1 MTARLARIGRF
12 PVKAIGGE
20 ALQRVTL
27 TAGECLPGDRAY
39 GVLHAEAL
47 RFAEGGALPGWLP
60 KAAFLRGSAAAALQ
74 AVRGG
79 WTQDGRLRLTHPE
92 RGPIEVDPDA
102 DDAALL
108 DWLAPLWPQAKA
120 PPARLVSAPQ
130 PLTDSRQPFISLLS
144 LSSLADLEARLGR
157 PLGTDRWRA
166 NLWVE
171 GWEPY
176 AESHMR
182 LMTLCIGPA
191 TLRVRERIERCE
203 ATSADTATGRLD
215 GDMPAA
221 LDALFDHR
229 NFGIYLEVLEG
240 GEIAVGDPVEVL

>member
-1 MTARLARIGRF
+1 MTARLARINRF
-12 PVKAIGGE
+12 PVKSIGGE
-20 ALQRVTL
+20 GLERVTL
-27 TAGECLPGDRAY
+27 TAGQCLPGDRAWA
-39 GVLHAEAL
+39 VLHADAL
-47 RFAEGGALPGWLP
+47 RYAQDGALPGWLP
-60 KAAFLRGSAAAALQ
+60 KAAFLRGSAAAPLQ
-74 AVRGG
+74 AIRGG
-79 WTQDGRLRLTHPE
+79 WTEAGRLRLTHPE
-92 RGPIEVDPDA
+92 QGEIEVDPQG

-108 DWLAPLWPQAKA
+108 AWLAPLWRMDKA
-120 PPARLVSAPQ
+120 PPARLVTGPQ
-130 PLTDSRQPFISLLS
+130 PLTDSRWPFISLLS

-171 GWEPY
+171 GWQPY
-176 AESHMR
+176 AEHHMR
-182 LMTLCIGPA
+182 LMTLRIGPA

-221 LDALFDHR
+221 LEAQFDHR
-229 NFGIYLEVLEG
+229 NFGIYVEVVEG